1 MSCLLRSTEI
11 SPSDEDSEL
20 PPAHRL
26 PSGYSGYAASKELS
40 ADEAA
45 PRNLARPVR
54 PSQRMQFQKVQH
66 VMAEFRCDLYAC
78 SRHECM
84 LQCGGGAV

>member
-1 MSCLLRSTEI
+1 MCSTEI

-20 PPAHRL
+20 PAAHRL

-45 PRNLARPVR
+45 PRNVARPVR
-54 PSQRMQFQKVQH
+54 PSQRMQLQKVQP
-66 VMAEFRCDLYAC
+66 VMAR
-78 SRHECM
+78 
-84 LQCGGGAV
+84 V